1 MFCCWKKK
9 KRRRSFRKA
18 IAGSFEV
25 TYSTPSPPAEEQPE
39 LVCSTRRRILSEETD
54 SDTDYEG
61 TSDNEDYES
70 LKWGLGASIRFEEW
84 TTSLFEEGASGG
96 MEEGAAG
103 GMEEGAAGGM
113 EEGAA
118 GGKEEGANGGM
129 EEGAAGGMEEGAAG
143 GMEEGAAGGMEEG
156 AAGGMEEG
164 AAGGMEEGAAGG
176 MEEGA
181 AGGMEKVATGGIKE
195 AATGGIKEAATGGIK
210 EATRRFKKGAT
221 SGLEAGAAG
230 GIKEATRRFKKG
242 ATSGLEAGAAGGLV
256 EELIEQVEKPC
267 YWPRGRAMECQFC
280 GMVPDVIDVHVRK
293 NGDSYRLELPYKGRF
308 CCSETGIQFCVESP
322 TSIEFELSSWDD
334 YLIHLQKYSCDIVSP
349 LFNITIKHG
358 EVLAVYLPHYVCLR
372 GVHIDTKRFK
382 VAHYK
387 DDNMV
392 LETPSE
398 VLPFYVVLKQPT
410 FSPVGVIMIRTLP
423 GIFRKRIPTHGA
435 VFIYSRYITGCT
447 LHLYFMPQ
455 DPSLLKELHKKENEN
470 GFSWVS
476 KPPQTNTVYSR
487 RRYIVGGPKT
497 VRINPKDLKLRFNGN
512 PMMYPYSEIYLL
524 DVSDEIPLTLTCRE
538 SQKAIWDALLRRD
551 LGSRLG
557 SVSNKASDGQHF
569 VDRHC
574 KVLIARTSHMDPVLD
589 DLLTCN
595 ILSQEQYDCVRSK
608 GTSQEKMR
616 QLYDCV
622 RSWGQP
628 EKDELYQSLKIHN
641 RALIRDLECN

>member
-84 TTSLFEEGASGG
+84 TTSLFEEGAS
-96 MEEGAAG
+96 
-103 GMEEGAAGGM
+103 
-113 EEGAA
+113 
-118 GGKEEGANGGM
+118 
-129 EEGAAGGMEEGAAG
+129 
-143 GMEEGAAGGMEEG
+143 
-156 AAGGMEEG
+156 GGMEEG